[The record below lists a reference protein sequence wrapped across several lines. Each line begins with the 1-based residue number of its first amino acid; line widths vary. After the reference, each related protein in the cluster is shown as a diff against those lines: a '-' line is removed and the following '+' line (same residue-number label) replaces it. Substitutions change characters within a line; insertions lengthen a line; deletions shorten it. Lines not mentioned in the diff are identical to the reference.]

1 MFNRKPFALK
11 TIFITVFLIVAAGI
25 LLMLVLAVL
34 SKSGKPPGLVA
45 GKLSM
50 CPDKPNCVSSEQ
62 HGDAVH
68 YLEPVALQSA
78 ASPDPL
84 TVIKGVIADMG
95 GVIQEQ
101 DGGYIAATFSSP
113 VFGFVDD
120 LEVRVDPGERLVH
133 IRSASRVGY
142 GDAGVNRKRV
152 ERFRKLYAEKAAVE

>member
-1 MFNRKPFALK
+1 LK
-11 TIFITVFLIVAAGI
+11 TVFITVFLIVAAGI
-25 LLMLVLAVL
+25 LLMLVLALL

-45 GKLSM
+45 GKLSI

-62 HGDAVH
+62 YNDAGH

-95 GVIQEQ
+95 GVIQAQ

-120 LEVRVDPGERLVH
+120 LEIRVDQDELLIH
-133 IRSASRVGY
+133 IRSASRAGY

-152 ERFRKLYAEKAAVE
+152 ERFRKLYTEKAAVE

>member
-1 MFNRKPFALK
+1 
-11 TIFITVFLIVAAGI
+11 
-25 LLMLVLAVL
+25 MLVLALL

-45 GKLSM
+45 GKLSI

-62 HGDAVH
+62 YNDAGH

-95 GVIQEQ
+95 GVIQAQ

-120 LEVRVDPGERLVH
+120 LEIRVDQDELLIH
-133 IRSASRVGY
+133 IRSASRAGY

-152 ERFRKLYAEKAAVE
+152 ERFRKLYTEKAAVE

>member
-1 MFNRKPFALK
+1 MK
-11 TIFITVFLIVAAGI
+11 TVFITVFLIVAAGI
-25 LLMLVLAVL
+25 LLMLVLALL

-45 GKLSM
+45 GKLSI

-62 HGDAVH
+62 YNDAGH

-95 GVIQEQ
+95 GVIQAQ

-120 LEVRVDPGERLVH
+120 LEIRVDQDELLIH
-133 IRSASRVGY
+133 IRSASRAGY

-152 ERFRKLYAEKAAVE
+152 ERFRKLYTEKAAVE

>member
-1 MFNRKPFALK
+1 MK
-11 TIFITVFLIVAAGI
+11 TVFITVFLIVAAGI
-25 LLMLVLAVL
+25 LLMLVLALL

-45 GKLSM
+45 GKLSI

-62 HGDAVH
+62 YNDAGH

-95 GVIQEQ
+95 GVIQAQ

-120 LEVRVDPGERLVH
+120 LEIRVDQDELLIH
-133 IRSASRVGY
+133 IRSASRAGY

>member
-1 MFNRKPFALK
+1 MK
-11 TIFITVFLIVAAGI
+11 TVFITVFLIVAAGI
-25 LLMLVLAVL
+25 LLMLVLALL

-45 GKLSM
+45 GKLSL

-62 HGDAVH
+62 HNDAGH

>member
-1 MFNRKPFALK
+1 VLK
-11 TIFITVFLIVAAGI
+11 TAFVTVFLFVAAG
-25 LLMLVLAVL
+25 LLLLVVLAAL
-34 SKSGKPPGLVA
+34 SRSGKPPGLVA

-62 HGDAVH
+62 HNDVEH
-68 YLEPVALQSA
+68 YLEPVTLQFA
-78 ASPDPL
+78 TSPDPV
-84 TVIKGVIADMG
+84 TVIKAVIVDMG

-101 DGGYIAATFSSP
+101 HGEYIAAVFSSS

-120 LEVRVDPGERLVH
+120 LEVRVDPGERLLH

-152 ERFRKLYAEKAAVE
+152 ERFRKLYAEKAVVE

>member
-1 MFNRKPFALK
+1 MK
-11 TIFITVFLIVAAGI
+11 TGFITVFLFAAAGI
-25 LLMLVLAVL
+25 LLILVLAVL

-50 CPDKPNCVSSEQ
+50 CPDKPNCVSSE
-62 HGDAVH
+62 HDNDAVH

-101 DGGYIAATFSSP
+101 DGGYIAAAFSSP
-113 VFGFVDD
+113 LFGFVGD
-120 LEVRVDPGERLVH
+120 LEIRIDSNERLVQ
-133 IRSASRVGY
+133 IRSASRTGY

>member
-1 MFNRKPFALK
+1 
-11 TIFITVFLIVAAGI
+11 
-25 LLMLVLAVL
+25 MLVLAVL

-45 GKLSM
+45 GKLAM

-62 HGDAVH
+62 HNDAEH

-78 ASPDPL
+78 ASTDPL

-95 GVIQEQ
+95 GVIQAQ
-101 DGGYIAATFSSP
+101 DSGYIAATFSSP

-133 IRSASRVGY
+133 IRSASRVGH

-152 ERFRKLYAEKAAVE
+152 ERFRKLYAEKAAME

>member
-1 MFNRKPFALK
+1 MK
-11 TIFITVFLIVAAGI
+11 TVFITVFLFAAAGI
-25 LLMLVLAVL
+25 LLLIVLAVL

-62 HGDAVH
+62 HNDAVH

-84 TVIKGVIADMG
+84 TVITAVIADMG

-113 VFGFVDD
+113 LFGFVDD
-120 LEVRVDPGERLVH
+120 LEIRVDPGKRLVQ
-133 IRSASRVGY
+133 IRSASRVGH

-152 ERFRKLYAEKAAVE
+152 ERFRKLYTEKAAVQ